1 MKLKIKQGTTS
12 KLMRLFVQ
20 DSAATDGSGKTGI
33 AYNASGLTAYY
44 LREGDSTAT
53 QITLA
58 SGTTGTYSS
67 GGWSEVDSTN
77 LPGIYEVGL
86 PDACVD
92 ATSQGSVVVMFKGAT
107 DMAPVLCEIELDA
120 VDYRDATD
128 FGLSNLDAAV
138 SSRSDL
144 SQADVRT
151 AVGLASAN
159 LDTQLGNIP
168 TVSEFEARTI
178 VAANYS
184 TFDNSS
190 DEVIVATNN
199 DKTGYSLATS
209 NIDTIADAIWDE
221 ALSGHNAAG
230 STGKALKQLKE
241 GVITTESSIN
251 DSSATTTQFVTN
263 LTESTTSYFSNKIM
277 VFTDGHLSGQARIIT
292 DYNGTTKAITLEE
305 PLTSAPSD
313 GDQFLILATHEN
325 SIGEIADGV
334 WNEQQ
339 SGHTTAGSFGYY
351 LDSQVSAA
359 GGGSSPT
366 VEQIVDGVWDEP
378 RAGHTI
384 TDTFG
389 YFLDA
394 QVSGAGSGGSGLYQV
409 TVRVED
415 SSNDALQGARVNVD
429 GTTLTL
435 TTPSSG
441 EVTFNLDS
449 GVYLLNVSPPAGY
462 ATPIGQVVTVT
473 TADIS
478 ETFTLTGSGTCSPGW
493 VG

>member
-128 FGLSNLDAAV
+128 FGLSNLDATV

-190 DEVIVATNN
+190 DQVIVATNN

-209 NIDTIADAIWDE
+209 NINTIADSIWDE
-221 ALSGHNAAG
+221 ALADHNTAG

-241 GVITTESSIN
+241 GVISQDGSVN
-251 DSSATTTQFVTN
+251 DASATTTSFISN
-263 LTESTTSYFSNKIM
+263 LTESTDGFYHDKVI
-277 VFTDGHLSGQARIIT
+277 VFISGSLAGQARHI
-292 DYNGTTKAITLEE
+292 DNYNGTTKAITVSQAF
-305 PLTSAPSD
+305 TSAPSD
-313 GDQFLILATHEN
+313 ADEFLILATHEH
-325 SIGEIADGV
+325 SINEI
-334 WNEQQ
+334 
-339 SGHTTAGSFGYY
+339 S
-351 LDSQVSAA
+351 
-359 GGGSSPT
+359 
-366 VEQIVDGVWDEP
+366 DGVWDEP

-394 QVSGAGSGGSGLYQV
+394 QVSSAGAGGSGLYQV

-441 EVTFNLDS
+441 EVVFNLDS

-462 ATPIGQVVTVT
+462 TTPTGQVVTVA

>member
-1 MKLKIKQGTTS
+1 
-12 KLMRLFVQ
+12 
-20 DSAATDGSGKTGI
+20 
-33 AYNASGLTAYY
+33 
-44 LREGDSTAT
+44 
-53 QITLA
+53 
-58 SGTTGTYSS
+58 
-67 GGWSEVDSTN
+67 
-77 LPGIYEVGL
+77 
-86 PDACVD
+86 
-92 ATSQGSVVVMFKGAT
+92 
-107 DMAPVLCEIELDA
+107 MAPVLCEIELDA

-159 LDTQLGNIP
+159 LDTQLGDIP

-190 DEVIVATNN
+190 DQVIVATNN

-209 NIDTIADAIWDE
+209 NINTIADAIWDE
-221 ALSGHNAAG
+221 ALADHNTAG

-241 GVITTESSIN
+241 GVISQDGSVN
-251 DSSATTTQFVTN
+251 DASATTTAFISN
-263 LTESTTSYFSNKIM
+263 LTESTDGFYHDKVI
-277 VFTDGHLSGQARIIT
+277 VFISGSLAGQARHIE
-292 DYNGTTKAITLEE
+292 DYNGTTKAITVSQAF
-305 PLTSAPSD
+305 TSAPSD
-313 GDQFLILATHEN
+313 ADEFLILATHEH
-325 SIGEIADGV
+325 SINEISDGV
-334 WNEQQ
+334 WDEQQ

-351 LDSQVSAA
+351 LDSRVSEA
-359 GGGSSPT
+359 GGGSAPT

-378 RAGHTI
+378 RTGHTT